1 MLCGR
6 RAGLPDIAK
15 KEMRRICVV
24 VALVLVPTFTL
35 ASATPALAGPGDVE
49 AVTSFG
55 TYAPA
60 IVITAT
66 EATGGALDPEQAY
79 YNLDQPA
86 DVLTAIIWND
96 ASAVDS
102 IVEGADNTLVEDV
115 HYTVGIVN
123 GKATLTIL
131 DTYLA
136 GELLAVGDEV
146 QLTISFDSYTPAI
159 FTITAISEQ
168 MPVQYVLTIF
178 SSTGGSVTEPGEG
191 AFTYDAGTV
200 VDLVARPDEGYRF
213 FRWMGDVGTV
223 ADVAAASTNITM
235 QGSYNITANFGAEIV
250 LQRSVNWPLIVGI
263 MAAAIVTGLL
273 VFFVRKRRVALRE
286 GR

>member
-55 TYAPA
+55 TYASA

-146 QLTISFDSYTPAI
+146 QLTISFDSYAPAI
-159 FTITAISEQ
+159 FTITAISEE

-178 SSTGGSVTEPGEG
+178 SSTGGSAIDPGEG

-263 MAAAIVTGLL
+263 IAAAMVTGLV
-273 VFFVRKRRVALRE
+273 VFFVRKRRAALRE